1 MRKFTFLYFRH
12 KGKCQDTQRGYKKGR
27 PEGSPY
33 GYAVRG
39 VTGSREKAHA
49 SALSVDI
56 LDTTDVTSLSVVI
69 QQHKYIVV
77 RTVQKT
83 QSLPIFE
90 SNVTGI
96 SIKGKFSSTHIKR
109 RLLCQNFGMLT
120 SSRNAFIPYNLRR
133 SIWPGR
139 QTCGHYKQLPL
150 IRNSISIRARRLICL
165 KKIPRLDIIPFYVCL
180 ILAR

>member
-1 MRKFTFLYFRH
+1 M
-12 KGKCQDTQRGYKKGR
+12 KKGGR
-27 PEGSPY
+27 EGSPY
-33 GYAVRG
+33 GYAVRD
-39 VTGSREKAHA
+39 VPGSRERPHA

-109 RLLCQNFGMLT
+109 RLLCQSFRILIY
-120 SSRNAFIPYNLRR
+120 SS
-133 SIWPGR
+133 
-139 QTCGHYKQLPL
+139 
-150 IRNSISIRARRLICL
+150 
-165 KKIPRLDIIPFYVCL
+165 
-180 ILAR
+180 